1 MFIEGQANT
10 MGQIATLLAAGD
22 RRTKGKSETVVKQVL
37 ADRGKFGEVMGAMLA
52 ADPGTRMRAADAAEK
67 ISRVHPEWLRRY
79 KPLLLKQVARI
90 DQQEVR
96 WHAAQMLPRLNLIR
110 AERKKVFALLL
121 TCLDHPSRIVRTF
134 AMQDGSYTVVV
145 RGLLKRLTKQGSPAM
160 KARGRKLIAML
171 GKMGT

>member
-1 MFIEGQANT
+1 

-37 ADRGKFGEVMGAMLA
+37 AEPGKFGEVMEAMLA

-96 WHAAQMLPRLNLIR
+96 WHAAQMLPRLNLTR

-121 TCLDHPSRIVRTF
+121 TYLDHPSRIVRTF
-134 AMQDGSYTVVV
+134 AMQALADIARQDGSYTVVV

-160 KARGRKLIAML
+160 QARGRKLIAML
-171 GKMGT
+171 GKMDT